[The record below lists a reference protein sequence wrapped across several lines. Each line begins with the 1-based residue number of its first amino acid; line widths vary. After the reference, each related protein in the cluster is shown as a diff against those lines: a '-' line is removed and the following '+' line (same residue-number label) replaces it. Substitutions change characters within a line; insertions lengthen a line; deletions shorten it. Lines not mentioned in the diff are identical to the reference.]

1 MISLEAM
8 IICVCGETS
17 SYLADTLEQI
27 LPDNCQIELLPENVI
42 FLNKYFCILLIY
54 SKACIVNNSFQNL

>member
-27 LPDNCQIELLPENVI
+27 LPDNCQIELLPENVS
-42 FLNKYFCILLIY
+42 FLNQFFLYFNNLL
-54 SKACIVNNSFQNL
+54 